1 MYVCPMINIFY
12 LSLFLFIIFSII
24 ITIKLDNLSK
34 FISLYDFPDKK
45 RKLHKK
51 KTPIIGWIFCLFCMF
66 FLLAI
71 SFFDKNNMIFNK
83 EIFSIYDQIN
93 IRSYLSF
100 FLGGLAIFL
109 IGLFDD
115 KKNISAN
122 NKMIVLI
129 IILYLLISFDSN
141 LMLNELY
148 FVTFDKLIALENF
161 SMPFTILCVI
171 FLINSLNLF
180 DGINLQSAV
189 FLTFVYSV
197 LIIKGIFNEIL
208 VFFLIANLFFALK
221 NYNGKI
227 FYGDSGI
234 YINSYVISYFMLKG
248 YNYRDTLTPDLI
260 FIILFLPSLDMT
272 RLFFARIFKLKN
284 PFEGDRTHIHHI
296 ISVFFKGHTYK
307 ANYMLFLMI
316 ILPFIMYDLFNFD
329 FYISIF
335 TTAFIYFLFVMNFY
349 KYKKNKQ
356 K

>member
-1 MYVCPMINIFY
+1 MINI
-12 LSLFLFIIFSII
+12 LLLALFLFIVFLII
-24 ITIKLDNLSK
+24 ISIKLDNFSK
-34 FISLYDFPDKK
+34 FISIYDFPDKK

-51 KTPIIGWIFCLFCMF
+51 KTPITGWIFCLFCLF

-71 SFFDKNNMIFNK
+71 SFFDKDNMIFK
-83 EIFSIYDQIN
+83 EEIFVINDQTN

-100 FLGGLAIFL
+100 FIGGLTIFF

-122 NKMIVLI
+122 NKIILLI

-141 LMLNELY
+141 LMLKELY
-148 FVTFDKLIALENF
+148 FVTFNKLIALENF

-171 FLINSLNLF
+171 FLINSLNLY
-180 DGINLQSAV
+180 DGINLQSAI

-197 LIIKGIFNEIL
+197 LIIKGIFSEIL

-234 YINSYVISYFMLKG
+234 YVNSYIISYFLLKG
-248 YNYRDTLTPDLI
+248 YNFKDTLTPELI
-260 FIILFLPSLDMT
+260 FIIMFLPSLDMV
-272 RLFFARIFKLKN
+272 RLFFARIFKLQN
-284 PFEGDRTHIHHI
+284 PFEGDRTHIHHV
-296 ISVFFKGHTYK
+296 ISVFFKGHIYK
-307 ANYMLFLMI
+307 VNCILFLMT
-316 ILPFIMYDLFNFD
+316 ILPFILYDLLNFD

-335 TTAFIYFLFVMNFY
+335 TTTIIYFLLLINFY
-349 KYKKNKQ
+349 INKKIK
-356 K
+356 